1 MPSVMIAA
9 ITAVRHIDGVPSEHH
24 QNDVVKGASGTCLAL
39 DDILHSEI
47 EVF

>member
-1 MPSVMIAA
+1 MPSVM
-9 ITAVRHIDGVPSEHH
+9 TEDTMVVRHIEGVPSEHH